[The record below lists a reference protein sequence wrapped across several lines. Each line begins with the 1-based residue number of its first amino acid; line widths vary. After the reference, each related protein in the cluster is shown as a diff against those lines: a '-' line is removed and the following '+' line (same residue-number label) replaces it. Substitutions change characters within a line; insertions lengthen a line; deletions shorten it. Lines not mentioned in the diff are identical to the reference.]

1 LKNTIQILCFSF
13 LTQIA
18 LGQGSFA
25 PSAGQTGSTAM
36 HKDSSSF
43 VAWIDRC
50 TVRRGLQQIND
61 TSLGFA
67 NVGDSSDAFG
77 KADGTTVSLGDGGE
91 AIVELSQPVF
101 NGPGNDFAVF
111 ENGFSATFLE
121 LAFVEVSSNGID
133 FFRFPSTSQTQ
144 VVSQVGIFGNL
155 FATEIHNLAG
165 KYHVN
170 YGTPF
175 DISDL
180 PDTSLLN
187 KYAISHIR
195 IKDVVGNVMEPFSS
209 KDQYGTV
216 INDPWPTPFASSG
229 FDLDAVGLIHVI
241 GINSLSRFEKS
252 PIVLFPNPVTNELRI
267 KTSENIGVVEF
278 IDVSGKVQRYEG
290 TKNLDVSGL
299 EPGVYTVRV
308 STQNKVYVQKLVKR

>member
-1 LKNTIQILCFSF
+1 MRQLSYILF
-13 LTQIA
+13 LVSLA
-18 LGQGSFA
+18 HYSLGQGSFS
-25 PSAGQTGSTAM
+25 PGVGHVGTTAM

-43 VAWIDRC
+43 VAWVSNC
-50 TVRRGLQQIND
+50 TVKRGYQQIND
-61 TSLGFA
+61 STLGKA
-67 NVGDSSDAFG
+67 SVGDSLEATG
-77 KADGTTVSLGDGGE
+77 KADGRTVSLGDGGE
-91 AIVELSQPVF
+91 ALIVLNQSIFDGHGV
-101 NGPGNDFAVF
+101 DFAVF
-111 ENGFSATFLE
+111 ENGYSASFLE
-121 LAFVEVSSNGID
+121 LAFVEVSSNGFD
-133 FFRFPSTSQTQ
+133 FFRFPSTSETQ
-144 VVSQVGIFGNL
+144 VSSQLGSFGAIDPTKIN
-155 FATEIHNLAG
+155 NLAG
-165 KYHVN
+165 KYQVN

>member
-1 LKNTIQILCFSF
+1 MKNTIQILCFSF

-144 VVSQVGIFGNL
+144 VVSQVGTFGNL

>member
-1 LKNTIQILCFSF
+1 MKNTIQILCFSF

-144 VVSQVGIFGNL
+144 VVSQVGTFGNL

-216 INDPWPTPFASSG
+216 INDPWPTPFGSSG

>member
-144 VVSQVGIFGNL
+144 VVSQVGTFGNL

-195 IKDVVGNVMEPFSS
+195 IKDVVGNVMESFSS

>member
-195 IKDVVGNVMEPFSS
+195 IKDVVGNVMESFSS